1 MSREALYEA
10 FKIPGK
16 EYGPFI

>member
-16 EYGPFI
+16 EYGLFI